1 MLTLVVVT
9 NWVGTKSEKI
19 KMFIT
24 SVLIDMT
31 YIVPIIL
38 LKNS

>member
-9 NWVGTKSEKI
+9 NWVGTRSEKI

-24 SVLIDMT
+24 SVLIDLT
-31 YIVPIIL
+31 YIVPIIMI
-38 LKNS
+38 KD